1 MIEVI
6 VIEKSSYFSEKG
18 LIEVEVGFNQL
29 PQEIADY
36 FISIGTARLPDNLAI
51 KDKKKGKEE

>member
-1 MIEVI
+1 MIEII

-18 LIEVEVGFNQL
+18 LIEVEVGSNKL

-36 FISIGTARLPDNLAI
+36 FISIGTARYPDVVT
-51 KDKKKGKEE
+51 KDKKNDKGE